1 MIRIYILE
9 DDPSIIHNLTQI
21 ITSEKLGIICGDSAD
36 GMPSTAEILA
46 TRPDVIMLDFFMPQR
61 DGIEVVTDLRA
72 QGCTAKCSML
82 SQVSEKTLIGK
93 AYSAGV
99 DFFISK
105 PINLLEVR
113 GVIRNASCQ
122 VENERTLANI
132 RSMFSSTS
140 SAQPAPPSDETQR
153 LRRVQNVL
161 GSLGM
166 SGEKG
171 SADILKMC
179 GYLYENHLTVA
190 QTSVGQLCEALCPT
204 PKNMEQRARRAV
216 AAGMVNLA
224 HMGCEDFT
232 NETFSRY
239 SGSLFPFEEIR
250 AEMDHIRG
258 RRAAGGKVSLKKFLD
273 GLMIIMEE

>member
-1 MIRIYILE
+1 MVRIYIME
-9 DDPSIIHNLTQI
+9 DDPSIIHNLSRI
-21 ITSEKLGIICGDSAD
+21 IISEKLGQICGDSAD
-36 GMPSTAEILA
+36 GMPTTGEILA
-46 TRPDVIMLDFFMPQR
+46 TRPDVILMDFFMPQR
-61 DGIEVVTDLRA
+61 DGIEVITDLRA
-72 QGCTAKCSML
+72 QGFTGKCVML
-82 SQVSEKTLIGK
+82 SQVSDKTLIGK
-93 AYSAGV
+93 AYSAGIN
-99 DFFISK
+99 FFISK

-113 GVIRNASCQ
+113 GVLQNVTQQ
-122 VENERTLANI
+122 VANERTLASI
-132 RSMFSSTS
+132 RSMFSGTPDT
-140 SAQPAPPSDETQR
+140 PAPPSDEAQR

-224 HMGCEDFT
+224 HMGCEDYT
-232 NETFSRY
+232 NETFARY

-258 RRAAGGKVSLKKFLD
+258 RRPTGGKVSLKKFLD

>member
-1 MIRIYILE
+1 MVRIYIME
-9 DDPSIIHNLTQI
+9 DDPSIIHNLSRI
-21 ITSEKLGIICGDSAD
+21 IISEKLGQICGDSAD
-36 GMPSTAEILA
+36 GMPTTGEILA
-46 TRPDVIMLDFFMPQR
+46 TRPDVILMDFFMPQR
-61 DGIEVVTDLRA
+61 DGIEVITDLRA
-72 QGCTAKCSML
+72 QGFTGKCVML
-82 SQVSEKTLIGK
+82 SQVSDKTLIGK
-93 AYSAGV
+93 AYSAGIN
-99 DFFISK
+99 FFISK

-113 GVIRNASCQ
+113 GVLQNVTQQ
-122 VENERTLANI
+122 VANERTLASI
-132 RSMFSSTS
+132 RSMFSGTPDT
-140 SAQPAPPSDETQR
+140 PAPPSDEAQR

-224 HMGCEDFT
+224 HMGCEDYT
-232 NETFSRY
+232 NETFARY
-239 SGSLFPFEEIR
+239 SGSLFPFQEIR

-258 RRAAGGKVSLKKFLD
+258 RRPTGGKVSLKKFLD

>member
-1 MIRIYILE
+1 MVRIYIME
-9 DDPSIIHNLTQI
+9 DDPSIIHNLSRI
-21 ITSEKLGIICGDSAD
+21 IISEKLGQICGDSAD
-36 GMPSTAEILA
+36 GIPTTGEILA
-46 TRPDVIMLDFFMPQR
+46 TRPDVILMDFFMPQR
-61 DGIEVVTDLRA
+61 DGIEVITDLRA
-72 QGCTAKCSML
+72 QGFTGKCVMR
-82 SQVSEKTLIGK
+82 SQVSDKTLIGK
-93 AYSAGV
+93 AYSAGIN
-99 DFFISK
+99 FFISK

-113 GVIRNASCQ
+113 GVLQNVTQQ
-122 VENERTLANI
+122 VANERTLASI
-132 RSMFSSTS
+132 RSMFSGTPDT
-140 SAQPAPPSDETQR
+140 PAPPSDEAQR

-224 HMGCEDFT
+224 HMGCEDYT
-232 NETFSRY
+232 NETFARY

-258 RRAAGGKVSLKKFLD
+258 RRPTGGKVSLKKFLD

>member
-1 MIRIYILE
+1 ME
-9 DDPSIIHNLTQI
+9 DDPSIIHNLSRI
-21 ITSEKLGIICGDSAD
+21 IISEKLGQICGDSAD
-36 GMPSTAEILA
+36 GMPTTGEILG
-46 TRPDVIMLDFFMPQR
+46 TRPDVILMDFFMPQR
-61 DGIEVVTDLRA
+61 DGIEVITDLRA
-72 QGCTAKCSML
+72 QGFTGKCVML
-82 SQVSEKTLIGK
+82 SQVSDKTLIGK
-93 AYSAGV
+93 AYSAGIN
-99 DFFISK
+99 FFISK

-113 GVIRNASCQ
+113 GVLQNVTQQ
-122 VENERTLANI
+122 VANERTLASI
-132 RSMFSSTS
+132 RSMFSGPADT
-140 SAQPAPPSDETQR
+140 PAPPSDEAQR

-224 HMGCEDFT
+224 HMGCEDYT
-232 NETFSRY
+232 NETFARY

-258 RRAAGGKVSLKKFLD
+258 RRPTGGKVSLKKFLD

>member
-21 ITSEKLGIICGDSAD
+21 ITGEKLGIICGDSAD

-72 QGCTAKCSML
+72 QGCTAKCIML

-113 GVIRNASCQ
+113 GVIQNASRQ

-132 RSMFSSTS
+132 RSMFSNTS

-190 QTSVGQLCEALCPT
+190 QTSVGQLCEALCPPPRT
-204 PKNMEQRARRAV
+204 WSSGPAARWRPAWSIWPTWAV
-216 AAGMVNLA
+216 RILPTRPSPAIPAVCSPLRR
-224 HMGCEDFT
+224 
-232 NETFSRY
+232 S
-239 SGSLFPFEEIR
+239 
-250 AEMDHIRG
+250 G
-258 RRAAGGKVSLKKFLD
+258 RRWITSAAAARPAARSA
-273 GLMIIMEE
+273 

>member
-1 MIRIYILE
+1 MVRIYIME
-9 DDPSIIHNLTQI
+9 DDPSIIHNLSRI
-21 ITSEKLGIICGDSAD
+21 IISEKLGQICGDSAD
-36 GMPSTAEILA
+36 GMPTTGEILA
-46 TRPDVIMLDFFMPQR
+46 TRPDVILMDCFMPQR
-61 DGIEVVTDLRA
+61 DGIVVITVLRA
-72 QGCTAKCSML
+72 QGFTGKCVML
-82 SQVSEKTLIGK
+82 SQVSDKTLIGK
-93 AYSAGV
+93 AYSAGIN
-99 DFFISK
+99 FFISK

-113 GVIRNASCQ
+113 GVLQNVTQQ
-122 VENERTLANI
+122 VANERTLASI
-132 RSMFSSTS
+132 RSMFSGTPDT
-140 SAQPAPPSDETQR
+140 PAPPSDEAQR

-190 QTSVGQLCEALCPT
+190 QTSVGQLCEALCPP

-216 AAGMVNLA
+216 AAGMGNLA
-224 HMGCEDFT
+224 HMGCEDYT
-232 NETFSRY
+232 NETFARY

-258 RRAAGGKVSLKKFLD
+258 RRPTGGKVSLKKFLD

>member
-1 MIRIYILE
+1 MVRIYIME
-9 DDPSIIHNLTQI
+9 DDPSIIHNLSRI
-21 ITSEKLGIICGDSAD
+21 IISEKLGQICGDSAD
-36 GMPSTAEILA
+36 GMPTTGEILA
-46 TRPDVIMLDFFMPQR
+46 TRPDVILMDFFMPQR
-61 DGIEVVTDLRA
+61 DGIEVITDLRA
-72 QGCTAKCSML
+72 QGFTGKCVML
-82 SQVSEKTLIGK
+82 SQVSDKTLIGK
-93 AYSAGV
+93 AYSAGIN
-99 DFFISK
+99 FFISK

-113 GVIRNASCQ
+113 GVLQNVTQQ
-122 VENERTLANI
+122 VANERTLASI
-132 RSMFSSTS
+132 RSMFSGTPDT
-140 SAQPAPPSDETQR
+140 PAPPSDEAQR

-171 SADILKMC
+171 SADFLKMC

-224 HMGCEDFT
+224 HMGCEDYT
-232 NETFSRY
+232 NETFARY

-258 RRAAGGKVSLKKFLD
+258 RRPTGGKVSLKKFLD